1 MAKNAKYVVE
11 FIGTFLFV
19 LMIVGAVHNTTSALA
34 PLAIGAALMINVYAG
49 GHISG
54 GHFNP
59 AVSLAAYV
67 RKGEIFTRS
76 GPNTFGLIELG
87 HVNENKANP
96 EHEPPAGFGEDEPP
110 LEAVINARPPLSSI

>member
-19 LMIVGAVHNTTSALA
+19 LVIVGAVHNTTSALA
-34 PLAIGAALMINVYAG
+34 PLAIGAALMVNVYAG

-67 RKGEIFTRS
+67 RGRLDVTDLPIYW
-76 GPNTFGLIELG
+76 IAVMV
-87 HVNENKANP
+87 HVWAIP
-96 EHEPPAGFGEDEPP
+96 DRVVPPAEDEG
-110 LEAVINARPPLSSI
+110 EQY